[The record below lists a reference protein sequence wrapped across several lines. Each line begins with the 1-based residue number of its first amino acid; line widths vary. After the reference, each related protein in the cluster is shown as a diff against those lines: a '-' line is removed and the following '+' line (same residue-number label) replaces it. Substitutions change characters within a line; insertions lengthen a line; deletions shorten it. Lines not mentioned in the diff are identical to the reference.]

1 MLAAA
6 GAPVAILGRDEI
18 LRRAAAR
25 TAAGTRVGHIYLR
38 YHAKLV
44 WGDTADTG
52 QKALQISHGLLSFK
66 IQRQMK
72 STISQRLI

>member
-25 TAAGTRVGHIYLR
+25 TRVGHIYLR

-52 QKALQISHGLLSFK
+52 QKALQISHGL
-66 IQRQMK
+66 
-72 STISQRLI
+72 

>member
-6 GAPVAILGRDEI
+6 GAPVAILGQDEI

-25 TAAGTRVGHIYLR
+25 TRVGHIYLR

-52 QKALQISHGLLSFK
+52 QKALQISHGL
-66 IQRQMK
+66 
-72 STISQRLI
+72 

>member
-18 LRRAAAR
+18 LRRAAAK
-25 TAAGTRVGHIYLR
+25 AAGTRVGHIYLR

-52 QKALQISHGLLSFK
+52 QKALQISHGL
-66 IQRQMK
+66 
-72 STISQRLI
+72 

>member
-18 LRRAAAR
+18 LRRA
-25 TAAGTRVGHIYLR
+25 AAGTRVGHIYLR

-52 QKALQISHGLLSFK
+52 QKALQISHGLFSFK

>member
-1 MLAAA
+1 MAGLAAA

-18 LRRAAAR
+18 LRREAAKAAAK
-25 TAAGTRVGHIYLR
+25 AAAETRVGHIYLR

-52 QKALQISHGLLSFK
+52 QKALQIYQTD
-66 IQRQMK
+66 I
-72 STISQRLI
+72 III